1 MKRNLHKFTL
11 SSEEMFLLS
20 KAVSEAESLLSAIH
34 SVGVETGDSVTLE
47 LERETTEE
55 LRDCLTEQLA
65 KTGFD
70 KNYLLTK
77 EGAILEGLID
87 KLYIAR
93 P

>member
-11 SSEEMFLLS
+11 SSGEMLLLR

-34 SVGVETGDSVTLE
+34 SGGSEIGGSVTLE
-47 LERETTEE
+47 LEPETAEE

-70 KNYLLTK
+70 KDYSLTK
-77 EGAILEGLID
+77 KGAILEGLID
-87 KLYIAR
+87 KFYIG
-93 P
+93 